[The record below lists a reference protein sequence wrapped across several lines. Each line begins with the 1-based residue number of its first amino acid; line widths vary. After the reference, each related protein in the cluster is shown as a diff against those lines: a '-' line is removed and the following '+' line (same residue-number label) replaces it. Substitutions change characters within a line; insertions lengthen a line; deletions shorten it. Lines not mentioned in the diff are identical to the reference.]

1 MIALKYIILVVV
13 AYLLGAVSMSY
24 FVGKYAKGI
33 DIRTKGSG
41 NLGSTNAL
49 RVLGWKS
56 AAITV
61 AYDIL
66 KGVAAVWLADLLFDG
81 VHQSIAVM
89 LGGLAVVLGHNFP
102 FYLNFKGGKGIAT
115 SFGVALYL
123 NPIGAMVLLVVE
135 FAIIFATGYVSLG
148 SVISAAI
155 YPFVIN
161 LLWCAYGAGDIYVWI
176 LGLALA
182 MLAIVRHRSNIKRLI
197 AGNENKFTFGKKN
210 K

>member
-1 MIALKYIILVVV
+1 MIAFKYIILVAV

-24 FVGKYAKGI
+24 FVGKYAKGV

-81 VHQSIAVM
+81 AHQSIAVM

-102 FYLNFKGGKGIAT
+102 F
-115 SFGVALYL
+115 
-123 NPIGAMVLLVVE
+123 
-135 FAIIFATGYVSLG
+135 
-148 SVISAAI
+148 
-155 YPFVIN
+155 
-161 LLWCAYGAGDIYVWI
+161 
-176 LGLALA
+176 
-182 MLAIVRHRSNIKRLI
+182 
-197 AGNENKFTFGKKN
+197 
-210 K
+210 